1 MLHSGMLG
9 YDGGR
14 SPSPR
19 APAAERRDRPL
30 GARLRRL
37 ARSLLPAATS
47 LPRGFA
53 SPAPRGP
60 ARRFRAARSARPRPR
75 GRRRLAAS
83 EARYSS
89 PASWRAFRARS
100 PASSAGRARS
110 DLRARPAAPGHAFP
124 SCARR
129 VAGRSHL
136 PGLPRASERTRH
148 RGRAALP
155 SPGQAWPPE
164 GRLLLRAEWPRRPPA
179 QVDAAPARTPGWPAG
194 TATAEARADRY
205 RCAGVS
211 EGMRTRRSDPQP
223 DFCTLV
229 SSLKTFRATFK
240 GAISEEICTCNTMGR
255 CSCDTTNHK
264 SSVKG
269 KAVR

>member
-110 DLRARPAAPGHAFP
+110 DLRGRPRPPRGPRSRLSFLRPACRGKKPPARAAPGLREDTSPWPRGPPQSWASLASRRP
-124 SCARR
+124 APAPGR
-129 VAGRSHL
+129 VASPPACPGGRRTGPH
-136 PGLPRASERTRH
+136 PGVAGGDCDGGSACRSLQV
-148 RGRAALP
+148 RGR
-155 SPGQAWPPE
+155 
-164 GRLLLRAEWPRRPPA
+164 LRRNE
-179 QVDAAPARTPGWPAG
+179 
-194 TATAEARADRY
+194 
-205 RCAGVS
+205 
-211 EGMRTRRSDPQP
+211 DP
-223 DFCTLV
+223 
-229 SSLKTFRATFK
+229 KK
-240 GAISEEICTCNTMGR
+240 
-255 CSCDTTNHK
+255 
-264 SSVKG
+264 
-269 KAVR
+269 